1 MRFPG
6 RIPVGVTTDMLFNS
20 VNMTPTMLSLVGV
33 TPPALDGLDLSA
45 QVTGAPNV
53 VPDYTVM
60 VNVPYIHK
68 STNPDTPD
76 VAKGKERAIV
86 HDLYKLNLS
95 TVRTPELYDLTADP
109 GEVNNLW
116 ATQQNTA
123 RVTQMKIY
131 FQEWITRTGDT
142 LAPTQILQ
150 MP

>member
-1 MRFPG
+1 
-6 RIPVGVTTDMLFNS
+6 MLINS
-20 VNMTPTMLSLVGV
+20 ADLTPTMLSLVGE
-33 TPPALDGLDLSA
+33 TPPPLDGRDLSA
-45 QVTGAPNV
+45 QVTGASSVLPE
-53 VPDYTVM
+53 YTAFMNFPAVD
-60 VNVPYIHK
+60 K
-68 STNPDTPD
+68 STNPYSLDFSL
-76 VAKGKERAIV
+76 GEERCIV
-86 HDLYKLNLS
+86 HAGFKLILS

-142 LAPTQILQ
+142 LAPTLILQ